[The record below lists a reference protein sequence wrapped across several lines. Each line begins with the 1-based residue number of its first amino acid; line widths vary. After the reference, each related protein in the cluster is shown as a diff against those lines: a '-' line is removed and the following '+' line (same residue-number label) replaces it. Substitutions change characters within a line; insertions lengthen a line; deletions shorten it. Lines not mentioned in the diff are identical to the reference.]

1 MRTATSLSRCAIA
14 AAVIGALSGA
24 TLGAQDTT
32 SSNQAASPAGDPAGG
47 RALMQSRK
55 CLDCHRIGDEGS
67 RLGPDLS
74 DIGSRRSPALLHRAL
89 VAPDDEVL
97 PEHRFV
103 RVVTSDGTTI
113 QGKLLNQD
121 AFSIQLMTADEHL
134 KSYSKSQ
141 LREFSIVQK
150 GLMPSYEATLD
161 PAQLSD
167 MVTYLGTLKG
177 DMGTMGL
184 PRASA
189 SAGEP
194 RGASAGERIVHA
206 DREPENWLTY
216 SGTYA
221 SQRYSLLNQLT
232 RDNVKNLTLKWVWRP
247 RYLDKMEST
256 PIVVDGVMYT
266 VQNSE
271 VVALDAATGRSY
283 WTFRYRVPPESNAYV
298 MVVKGLAFADDRL
311 FWPTYDGH
319 LIAIDAKTG
328 KALWNK
334 TLFDYKNGLQLNVAP
349 LVVKDKVILGPAT
362 NEFGTNCWVAAYDVR
377 TGHEVW
383 RFKTVPEPGEK
394 GNDTWPG
401 DSWKHGGAP
410 IWVTGSYDPA
420 TNLTFWGTGNPNP
433 GWNGGPRN
441 PGDNLYA
448 DSVVALDA
456 DTGALKWHYQFTPN
470 DEFDW
475 DSVQVPV
482 LADMDW
488 KGRPRKVMLWA
499 NRNGF
504 VYVLDRVTGEFLLG
518 KAFVKQNWNLGF
530 DNGRP
535 VRDPKAK
542 PTPEGTRIEP
552 GTQGGTN
559 WYSPSFS
566 PRTGLFYVSAWDN
579 YSAIAR
585 YAEVAPWEDGKKYTG
600 RAPAGPGGGAAGR
613 MPVTYR
619 TEEEGYGAVRA
630 IDPRTGDKKWDFKMV
645 DYTESGVLTTASDLL
660 FSGGRE
666 GHFFALDARTGEL
679 LWKTNLGGTVAS
691 GPITFAVDGRQ
702 YVAVAGEGALYV
714 FGLPGD

>member
-1 MRTATSLSRCAIA
+1 MSTVRSYILRCAIM
-14 AAVIGALSGA
+14 VALFSNA
-24 TLGAQDTT
+24 TNLRAQGT
-32 SSNQAASPAGDPAGG
+32 SSIAGAGDAANG
-47 RALMQSRK
+47 RALVQSSK
-55 CLDCHRIGDEGS
+55 CFDCHRIADTGS

-74 DIGSRRSPALLHRAL
+74 DIGGRRTADRLLRAL

-97 PEHRFV
+97 PENRFV
-103 RVVTSDGTTI
+103 RVVMKDGKTVT
-113 QGKLLNQD
+113 GKLLNQD
-121 AFSIQLMTADEHL
+121 AFGIQSMNPDEQLKTYL
-134 KSYSKSQ
+134 KSD
-141 LREFSIVQK
+141 LREFALVQK
-150 GLMPSYEATLD
+150 GLMPSYQDTLSSTQIAD
-161 PAQLSD
+161 VVS
-167 MVTYLGTLKG
+167 YLTTLK
-177 DMGTMGL
+177 GL
-184 PRASA
+184 PRASDRSGESRGDT
-189 SAGEP
+189 SAT
-194 RGASAGERIVHA
+194 SARILNA
-206 DREPENWLTY
+206 DREPHNWLTY
-216 SGTYA
+216 SGSYA
-221 SQRYSLLNQLT
+221 SQRYSLLSNIT
-232 RDNVKNLTLKWVWRP
+232 RDNVKNLALKWVWRP

-256 PIVVDGVMYT
+256 PLVVDGVLYT

-311 FWPTYDGH
+311 FWATYDGH

-328 KALWNK
+328 TAIWNK
-334 TLFDYKNGLQLNVAP
+334 TILDWKQGLQLNVAP

-362 NEFGTNCWVAAYDVR
+362 NEFGTNCWIAAFDVR
-377 TGHEVW
+377 SGDEVW

-401 DSWKHGGAP
+401 DSWRHGGAP
-410 IWVTGSYDPA
+410 IWVTGSYDPV

-482 LADMDW
+482 LADMEW

-504 VYVLDRVTGEFLLG
+504 VYVLDRTTGEFLLG

-559 WYSPSFS
+559 WYSPSYS
-566 PRTGLFYVSAWDN
+566 PRTSLFYVSVWDN
-579 YSAIAR
+579 YSAVSR
-585 YAEVAPWEDGKKYTG
+585 YADVAPWQEGKKYTG

-613 MPVTYR
+613 SPVAYR

-630 IDPRTGDKKWDFKMV
+630 IDPKTGEKKWDFKMV

-660 FSGGRE
+660 FAGGRE

-679 LWKTNLGGTVAS
+679 LWKTNLGGTVAN
-691 GPITFAVDGRQ
+691 GPITFAADGRQ
-702 YVAVAGEGALYV
+702 YVAVAAEGALYV
-714 FGLPGD
+714 FGLGN

>member
-1 MRTATSLSRCAIA
+1 
-14 AAVIGALSGA
+14 
-24 TLGAQDTT
+24 
-32 SSNQAASPAGDPAGG
+32 
-47 RALMQSRK
+47 
-55 CLDCHRIGDEGS
+55 
-67 RLGPDLS
+67 
-74 DIGSRRSPALLHRAL
+74 
-89 VAPDDEVL
+89 VL
-97 PEHRFV
+97 PENRFV
-103 RVVTSDGTTI
+103 RIITGNGSSVL
-113 QGKLLNQD
+113 GKLLNQD
-121 AFSIQLMTADEHL
+121 AFSIQLMTPAEEL
-134 KSYSKSQ
+134 KSFSKTR
-141 LREFSIVQK
+141 LRSFTIVQR
-150 GLMPSYEATLD
+150 GLMPAFEGT
-161 PAQLSD
+161 AQQIND
-167 MVTYLGTLKG
+167 IVTYLSTLKG
-177 DMGTMGL
+177 TAPG
-184 PRASA
+184 
-189 SAGEP
+189 
-194 RGASAGERIVHA
+194 GASGATSPVAIDDRIVHA
-206 DREPENWLTY
+206 EREPQNWLTY
-216 SGTYA
+216 SGSYA
-221 SQRYSLLNQLT
+221 SQRYSLLNQIT
-232 RDNVKNLTLKWVWRP
+232 RDNVKNLALQWVWRP

-256 PIVVDGVMYT
+256 PIVVDGVVYA

-298 MVVKGLAFADDRL
+298 MVVKGLAFAGDRL
-311 FWPTYDGH
+311 FWATYDGH

-328 KALWNK
+328 NEIWNK
-334 TLFDYKNGLQLNVAP
+334 TILDWKQGLQLNVAP

-362 NEFGTNCWVAAYDVR
+362 NEFGTNCWIAAYDVR
-377 TGHEVW
+377 TGTEVW

-441 PGDNLYA
+441 PGDNLYS

-456 DTGALKWHYQFTPN
+456 DTGRLKWHYQFTPN

-482 LADMDW
+482 LADIDW
-488 KGRPRKVMLWA
+488 QGRPRKVMLWA

-579 YSAIAR
+579 YSVVSK
-585 YAEVAPWEDGKKYTG
+585 YAEVAPWEEGKKYAG
-600 RAPAGPGGGAAGR
+600 RAPAGPGGGAATR
-613 MPVTYR
+613 TPVAYR

-630 IDPRTGDKKWDFKMV
+630 IDPATGEKKWDFKMV
-645 DYTESGVLTTASDLL
+645 DYTESGVLTTASDVL

-679 LWKTNLGGTVAS
+679 LWTTNLGGTVAN
-691 GPITFAVDGRQ
+691 GPITFSADGRQ
-702 YVAVAGEGALYV
+702 LVAVAAEGALYV
-714 FGLPGD
+714 FGLRD

>member
-1 MRTATSLSRCAIA
+1 MSTITSRLSRR
-14 AAVIGALSGA
+14 ALSTLVVGA
-24 TLGAQDTT
+24 FAVSPLHAQGTA
-32 SSNQAASPAGDPAGG
+32 SSSQPNITPGDPAGG
-47 RALMQSRK
+47 RALVQSSK
-55 CLDCHRIGDEGS
+55 CLDCHRIGETGS
-67 RLGPDLS
+67 RVGPDLS
-74 DIGSRRSPALLHRAL
+74 DIGSRRSPALLQRAI

-97 PEHRFV
+97 PESRFV
-103 RVVTSDGTTI
+103 RVVTSEGTSV

-121 AFSIQLMTADEHL
+121 AFSIQMMTPDERL
-134 KSYSKSQ
+134 KSYAKSR

-150 GLMPSYEATLD
+150 GLMPSFEATLNTS
-161 PAQLSD
+161 QLADVVS
-167 MVTYLGTLKG
+167 YLSTLKG
-177 DMGTMGL
+177 DT
-184 PRASA
+184 RT
-189 SAGEP
+189 AGALNAT
-194 RGASAGERIVHA
+194 GATGAGERILHA
-206 DREPENWLTY
+206 EREPQNWLTY
-216 SGTYA
+216 SGSYA
-221 SQRYSLLNQLT
+221 SQRYSGLNELT
-232 RDNVKNLTLKWVWRP
+232 RENVKNLALKWVWRP

-328 KALWNK
+328 KLLWNK
-334 TLFDYKNGLQLNVAP
+334 TLFDYKKGLQLNVAP

-377 TGHEVW
+377 SGDEVW

-401 DSWKHGGAP
+401 DSWQHGGAP

-456 DTGALKWHYQFTPN
+456 DTGSLKWHYQFTPN

-504 VYVLDRVTGEFLLG
+504 VYVLDRITGEFLLG

-585 YAEVAPWEDGKKYTG
+585 SADVAPWEDGKKYTG
-600 RAPAGPGGGAAGR
+600 RAAAGPGGGAANR
-613 MPVTYR
+613 MPVAYR
-619 TEEEGYGAVRA
+619 TEDEGYGAVRA
-630 IDPRTGDKKWDFKMV
+630 IDPKTGDKKWDFKMV

-714 FGLPGD
+714 FGLPE

>member
-1 MRTATSLSRCAIA
+1 
-14 AAVIGALSGA
+14 
-24 TLGAQDTT
+24 LGA
-32 SSNQAASPAGDPAGG
+32 GG
-47 RALMQSRK
+47 VS
-55 CLDCHRIGDEGS
+55 
-67 RLGPDLS
+67 
-74 DIGSRRSPALLHRAL
+74 
-89 VAPDDEVL
+89 
-97 PEHRFV
+97 
-103 RVVTSDGTTI
+103 
-113 QGKLLNQD
+113 
-121 AFSIQLMTADEHL
+121 
-134 KSYSKSQ
+134 
-141 LREFSIVQK
+141 
-150 GLMPSYEATLD
+150 AT
-161 PAQLSD
+161 
-167 MVTYLGTLKG
+167 
-177 DMGTMGL
+177 
-184 PRASA
+184 
-189 SAGEP
+189 
-194 RGASAGERIVHA
+194 ERILHA
-206 DREPENWLTY
+206 DREPQNWLTY

-256 PIVVDGVMYT
+256 PLVVDGVMYT

-319 LIAIDAKTG
+319 LIAIDARTG

-334 TLFDYKNGLQLNVAP
+334 TLFDWKKGLQFNVAP

-377 TGHEVW
+377 SGEELW

-401 DSWKHGGAP
+401 DSWQHGGAP

-448 DSVVALDA
+448 DSVIALDA
-456 DTGALKWHYQFTPN
+456 DTGVLKWHYQFTPN

-518 KAFVKQNWNLGF
+518 EAFVKQNWNLGF

-559 WYSPSFS
+559 WYSPSYS

-579 YSAIAR
+579 YSAVAR
-585 YAEVAPWEDGKKYTG
+585 YADVAPWEDGKKYTG

-613 MPVTYR
+613 MPVAFR
-619 TEEEGYGAVRA
+619 TEDEGYGAVRA
-630 IDPRTGDKKWDFKMV
+630 IDPKTGDKKWDFKMV

-679 LWKTNLGGTVAS
+679 LWRTNLGGTVAS
-691 GPITFAVDGRQ
+691 GPITFAVEGKQ

-714 FGLPGD
+714 FGLPD

>member
-1 MRTATSLSRCAIA
+1 MVLSALPVLAQRGAAPA
-14 AAVIGALSGA
+14 AAS
-24 TLGAQDTT
+24 QD
-32 SSNQAASPAGDPAGG
+32 AAPPAGDAARG
-47 RALMQSRK
+47 RTLVESSK
-55 CLDCHRIGDEGS
+55 CFDCHRVNGRGS
-67 RLGPDLS
+67 RVGPDLS
-74 DIGSRRSPALLHRAL
+74 DIGDRRSPELLRSAL
-89 VAPDDEVL
+89 VAPDDQVL
-97 PEHRFV
+97 PEHRSV
-103 RVVTSDGTTI
+103 RVVTANGATVT
-113 QGKLLNQD
+113 GRLLNQD
-121 AFSIQLMTADEHL
+121 AFSVQLMTADEQL
-134 KSYSKSQ
+134 KSYERADVRD
-141 LREFSIVQK
+141 LVILQK
-150 GLMPSYEATLD
+150 GLMPSYAESLTAPQVGDVVAYLASLKREEA
-161 PAQLSD
+161 
-167 MVTYLGTLKG
+167 GTQPQ
-177 DMGTMGL
+177 TI
-184 PRASA
+184 ST
-189 SAGEP
+189 
-194 RGASAGERIVHA
+194 ERIRYA
-206 DREPENWLTY
+206 EREPQNWLTY
-216 SGTYA
+216 SGSYF
-221 SQRYSLLNQLT
+221 SQRYSALTQIT
-232 RDNVKNLTLKWVWRP
+232 RDNVKSLTLKWVWRP

-256 PIVVDGVMYT
+256 PLVVDGVLYA

-271 VVALDAATGRSY
+271 VVALDAETGRNF
-283 WTFRYRVPPESNAYV
+283 WTFRYQVPPESNAYV
-298 MVVKGLAFADDRL
+298 MVVKGLGYADGRV

-319 LIAIDAKTG
+319 LIAIDTKTG
-328 KALWNK
+328 KAIWNK
-334 TLFDYKNGLQLNVAP
+334 TILDWKKGLQLNVAP

-377 TGHEVW
+377 TGDEVW
-383 RFKTVPEPGEK
+383 RFKTVPEPGER

-410 IWVTGSYDPA
+410 IWVTGSYDPE

-448 DSVVALDA
+448 DSVVALDV
-456 DTGALKWHYQFTPN
+456 DTGRLKWHYQFTPN

-482 LADMDW
+482 LANIDW
-488 KGRPRKVMLWA
+488 QGRPRKVMLWA

-504 VYVLDRVTGEFLLG
+504 VYVLDRTTGEFLLG

-579 YSAIAR
+579 YSALAR
-585 YAEVAPWEDGKKYTG
+585 YAEVPPWAEGKKYTG
-600 RAPAGPGGGAAGR
+600 RAPAGRGAGGRGS
-613 MPVTYR
+613 PVAYR
-619 TEEEGYGAVRA
+619 TEAEGYGAVRA
-630 IDPRTGDKKWDFKMV
+630 IDPKTGDKKWDFKMV

-679 LWKTNLGGTVAS
+679 LWRVNLGGNVAS
-691 GPITFAVDGRQ
+691 GPISYAVDGRQ

-714 FGLPGD
+714 FATPGSGGKP

>member
-1 MRTATSLSRCAIA
+1 MPSIRFTTARSVTRVG
-14 AAVIGALSGA
+14 VIGVGIVLAALPLLGQRGSAAPGDQLLQLSGDPVNGR
-24 TLGAQDTT
+24 LLFE
-32 SSNQAASPAGDPAGG
+32 SS
-47 RALMQSRK
+47 K
-55 CLDCHRIGDEGS
+55 CLDCHRIGENGS

-74 DIGSRRSPALLHRAL
+74 DIGTRRSLQSLQQAI
-89 VAPDDEVL
+89 VAPDAGVL

-103 RVVTSDGTTI
+103 RVITRDGATVV
-113 QGKLLNQD
+113 GRLLNQD
-121 AFSIQLMTADEHL
+121 AFSVQLMSPQEQLTSYL
-134 KSYSKSQ
+134 KSN
-141 LREFSIVQK
+141 LREHTILQK
-150 GLMPSYEATLD
+150 GLMPSFEGTFT
-161 PAQLSD
+161 PQQLSD
-167 MVTYLGTLKG
+167 IVAYLASLKG
-177 DMGTMGL
+177 GQS
-184 PRASA
+184 RAD
-189 SAGEP
+189 AG
-194 RGASAGERIVHA
+194 SVSGERILRA
-206 DREPENWLTY
+206 DREPQNWLTY
-216 SGTYA
+216 SGGYS
-221 SQRYSLLNQLT
+221 SQRYSLLNQIT
-232 RDNVKNLTLKWVWRP
+232 RENVKHLTLKWVWRP

-256 PIVVDGVMYT
+256 PLVVDGVLYA
-266 VQNSE
+266 VQDSE
-271 VVALDAATGRSY
+271 VVALDAATGRNF
-283 WTFRYRVPPESNAYV
+283 WTFRYQVPPESNAYV
-298 MVVKGLAFADDRL
+298 MVVKGLGFSGDRL

-319 LIAIDAKTG
+319 LIAIDAKSG

-334 TLFDYKNGLQLNVAP
+334 TILDWKKGLQLNVAP

-362 NEFGTNCWVAAYDVR
+362 NEFGANCWVAAYDVR
-377 TGHEVW
+377 TGAEVW
-383 RFKTVPEPGEK
+383 RFKTVPEPGER
-394 GNDTWPG
+394 GNETWPG
-401 DSWKHGGAP
+401 DSWQHGGAP
-410 IWVTGSYDPA
+410 IWVTGSYDPE

-441 PGDNLYA
+441 PGDNLYS

-456 DTGALKWHYQFTPN
+456 DTGKLKWHYQFTPN

-482 LADMDW
+482 LADIEW

-566 PRTGLFYVSAWDN
+566 PRTELLYVSAWDN
-579 YSAIAR
+579 YSAISR
-585 YAEVAPWEDGKKYTG
+585 FAEVAPWADGKKYTG
-600 RAPAGPGGGAAGR
+600 RAPPMPGFAGAGR
-613 MPVTYR
+613 AGVAFR

-630 IDPRTGDKKWDFKMV
+630 LDPKTGDKKWDFKMV

-666 GHFFALDARTGEL
+666 GHFFALDARNGEL
-679 LWKTNLGGTVAS
+679 LWKVNVGGNVAS

-714 FGLPGD
+714 FGLPPN